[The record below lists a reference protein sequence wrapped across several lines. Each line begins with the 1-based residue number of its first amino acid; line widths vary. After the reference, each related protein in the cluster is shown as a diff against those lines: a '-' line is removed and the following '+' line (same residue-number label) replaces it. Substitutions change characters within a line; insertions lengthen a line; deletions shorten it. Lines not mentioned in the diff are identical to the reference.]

1 MMFILMLAILMKAV
15 MISTMTILSLFTLWK
30 NDEIGEDYI
39 TRTMTMMMT
48 TMTLAPVTGS

>member
-1 MMFILMLAILMKAV
+1 MTMM
-15 MISTMTILSLFTLWK
+15 MTILSLFTLWK

-39 TRTMTMMMT
+39 TRRMTMMMT

>member
-1 MMFILMLAILMKAV
+1 MMFILRLVILMKAV
-15 MISTMTILSLFTLWK
+15 MISILSLFTLWK